1 MSHYALNAEDVAWQN
16 PEDAPSEKSV
26 KEAVKK
32 SHKAVLESLM
42 GGKMFEDSGDMK
54 EDYLTRMR
62 ARSKL
67 PRSMAG
73 AKRNNN
79 EGSAEKEPSSKRRRD

>member
-1 MSHYALNAEDVAWQN
+1 MFVMSHYALNAEDVAWQN
-16 PEDAPSEKSV
+16 PEDVPSEKVV

-32 SHKAVLESLM
+32 SHEAVLESLM
-42 GGKMFEDSGDMK
+42 GGKMFEDSGDIK

-67 PRSMAG
+67 PRMAG
-73 AKRNNN
+73 AKRKNND
-79 EGSAEKEPSSKRRRD
+79 GSAEQEPSSRR